1 MSRFGYAL
9 RVCAVVGGTFLV
21 GLSGW
26 AARPAHAAPTIN
38 GDIAGGEFSIILD
51 EPPEPAEDYFNT
63 GLDIHAL
70 HFDDASDGGTD
81 WFWLGVGVV
90 GNPFD
95 PNGDDTSILN
105 QTWFGIAFLDAPA
118 GNELHSLLVQVA
130 EVAGN
135 PVVAQVV
142 KDQTTVLTPVT
153 DYDAAVVNALEI
165 RVKQTVL
172 PNLVGVA
179 NPYVESQLD
188 GTGHDRDDQLAGTI
202 PEPATLALLGA
213 GLAGAALLRR
223 RR

>member
-9 RVCAVVGGTFLV
+9 RVCAILGGMFLAV
-21 GLSGW
+21 LSGW
-26 AARPAHAAPTIN
+26 AGRPAYAAPTIN
-38 GDIAGGEFSIILD
+38 GDIAGGEFSIVLD
-51 EPPEPAEDYFNT
+51 EPGEPGQDYFNT
-63 GLDIHAL
+63 GLDIHSL

-90 GNPFD
+90 QEPFD
-95 PNGDDTSILN
+95 PNGDDTSLLDE
-105 QTWFGIAFLDAPA
+105 TWFGIAFFDAPA
-118 GNELHSLLVQVA
+118 GNELHSLLVQVR
-130 EVAGN
+130 EIAGN
-135 PVVAQVV
+135 PTIVQVV
-142 KDQTTVLTPVT
+142 KDKTTVLTPVT

-179 NPYVESQLD
+179 DPYVESQLD
-188 GTGHDRDDQLAGTI
+188 GTGHDRDDQLIGTI